1 MAAAFNYTNTL
12 CSNIHAAVLMSL
24 HSQCH
29 IQATVLIMPS
39 PSHIYAACLTL
50 PRLCHHYHAAALMPQ
65 HLCHTELSRSSTGA
79 ATLMQQHFWSHIHT
93 ATFTPQHS
101 HSSISSAALMLQP
114 YTAAFFHC
122 SHATALAQLL
132 SCCCLC
138 AAPYTQLHF
147 CRSIHTALMLQHLH
161 FCSLV

>member
-101 HSSISSAALMLQP
+101 HSSISSAAVMLQCGL
-114 YTAAFFHC
+114 HC
-122 SHATALAQLL
+122 SIFSLL
-132 SCCCLC
+132 SRHCIG
-138 AAPYTQLHF
+138 AA
-147 CRSIHTALMLQHLH
+147 ALMLLPL
-161 FCSLV
+161 CST